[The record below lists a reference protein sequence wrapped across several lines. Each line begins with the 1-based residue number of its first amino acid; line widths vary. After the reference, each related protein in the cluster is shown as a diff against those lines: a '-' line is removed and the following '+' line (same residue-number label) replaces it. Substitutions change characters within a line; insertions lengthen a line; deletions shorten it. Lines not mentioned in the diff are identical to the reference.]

1 MKLLIIT
8 IILCSSLTAAA
19 QNKPK
24 PKPKSPITIGG
35 TIGAGYEGYGL
46 HRNPAGWTG
55 YTPRRPYNQF
65 RFNVAPTFNFGKNFK
80 LPLNFNFVTK
90 PTNFAGGF
98 AGLPSFGGQT
108 FGQFISNPTNSFALN
123 PKYKNSEL
131 LLGTQYLNYSNLST
145 GDIAVFGA
153 GVDLHPGDFIIKAFT
168 GLSQQPINYVAP
180 TIPNPAGVV
189 GAYRRNNWMMQL
201 GKEKEGKYKVAF
213 NFSKGRDHTA
223 SLRSPLPTAI
233 KPQEGFT
240 VSFLSNVNFNKGWY
254 LKSEIAQAY
263 FTKDLFTTNNLTKK
277 SFQPFLTA
285 KNSTVRDLGADL
297 SFGKKL
303 KTFEIG
309 LSTKFLGPGFLT
321 PGYPFAQ
328 SDRLDYV
335 VNTKFNAWQNKMN
348 IVASAGQRINNF
360 STSGRAAQF
369 LGNLNWFTQFNDK
382 WNLNVTYS
390 NFGFTAP
397 SGSSFGVK
405 NVSNDFGVN
414 PTYTHTTSKMMHLL
428 SMSYNYSKY
437 DERDIFTGVV
447 TNNNTHTAL
456 LSYVPVFFNKKI
468 TPDFSVM
475 YFKNHISSLLINTSL
490 LAFTAGVGYPFPK
503 NRGNIKG
510 QVQYTIATNNVA
522 SSNNNAIASCTI
534 DYKLKP
540 KLMWRTFLSSN
551 YLKYELGYTP
561 QGANYLESQYRTGI
575 TYQLGK

>member
-1 MKLLIIT
+1 MTTL
-8 IILCSSLTAAA
+8 SAAA
-19 QNKPK
+19 QKKP
-24 PKPKSPITIGG
+24 PITIGG
-35 TIGAGYEGYGL
+35 TIGASYEGYGL
-46 HRNPAGWTG
+46 DRNPAGWTG

-65 RFNVAPTFNFGKNFK
+65 RFNFAPTINVGKNFK

-98 AGLPSFGGQT
+98 GGIGSFGGQT
-108 FGQFISNPTNSFALN
+108 FSQFITNPTNNFSIN

-145 GDIAVFGA
+145 GDIGVFGA
-153 GVDLHPGDFIIKAFT
+153 GIDLHPGDFIIKAFT
-168 GLSQQPINYVAP
+168 GLSQQPVNYVVPTLAP
-180 TIPNPAGVV
+180 PNPGVI
-189 GAYRRNNWMMQL
+189 GAYRRNNWMAQI

-223 SLRSPLPTAI
+223 SLTGTLPTAI

-254 LKSEIAQAY
+254 VKSEIAQAY
-263 FTKDLFTTNNLTKK
+263 FTKDLFTANNLAQK

-297 SFGKKL
+297 AFGKKL

-309 LSTKFLGPGFLT
+309 LATKFIGPGFIT

-328 SDRLDYV
+328 SDRLDYT

-348 IVASAGQRINNF
+348 IVASIGQRINNL
-360 STSGRAAQF
+360 STSSRAAQF
-369 LGNLNWFTQFNDK
+369 LGNLNWFTQFNEK
-382 WNLNVTYS
+382 WNLNVTYN

-397 SGSSFGVK
+397 SGTPFNVK
-405 NVSNDFGVN
+405 NVSNDFGIN

-428 SMSYNYSKY
+428 SLSYNYSKY
-437 DERDIFTGVV
+437 DERDLFTGV
-447 TNNNTHTAL
+447 TTTNNTHTAL

-468 TPDFSVM
+468 TPDFGLM
-475 YFKNHISSLLINTSL
+475 YFNNKIPVPFVTTTL
-490 LAFTAGVGYPFPK
+490 LAFNAGIGYPFPK
-503 NRGNIKG
+503 NKGNIKG
-510 QVQYTIATNNVA
+510 QIQYTIASNNVS

-551 YLKYELGYTP
+551 YLKYELGFTP
-561 QGANYLESQYRTGI
+561 PGANYLESQYRTGI
-575 TYQLGK
+575 TYQIGK

>member
-1 MKLLIIT
+1 MKTLLTT
-8 IILCSSLTAAA
+8 IILCSSIFAAA
-19 QNKPK
+19 QKKP
-24 PKPKSPITIGG
+24 PVNIGG
-35 TIGAGYEGYGL
+35 TIGATYEGYSL
-46 HRNPAGWTG
+46 DLKPSGWTG
-55 YTPRRPYNQF
+55 YTARRPWNQF
-65 RFNVAPTFNFGKNFK
+65 RFTVAPTFNIGKNFK

-98 AGLPSFGGQT
+98 GGLGSLGGQT
-108 FGQFISNPTNSFALN
+108 LGQFIGNPANSFAIN

-168 GLSQQPINYVAP
+168 GISQQPVNYVAP
-180 TIPNPAGVV
+180 VLIPVPNPGIV

-213 NFSKGRDHTA
+213 NFSKGHDHTS
-223 SLRSPLPTAI
+223 SLVAPLPTAV

-240 VSFLSNVNFNKGWY
+240 VSFLSNINFDKGWY
-254 LKSEIAQAY
+254 LKSELAQAY
-263 FTKDLFTTNNLTKK
+263 YTKDINDPNNLFLK

-285 KNSTVRDLGADL
+285 KNSTTRDLAAD
-297 SFGKKL
+297 FGIGKKL

-309 LSTKFLGPGFLT
+309 LATKFLGAGFIT
-321 PGYPFAQ
+321 PGYPFQ
-328 SDRLDYV
+328 QPDRLDYT

-348 IVASAGQRINNF
+348 IVASAGQRINNL
-360 STSGRAAQF
+360 STNSRAAQF
-369 LGNLNWFTQFNDK
+369 LGNLNWFTQFNEK
-382 WNLNVTYS
+382 WNLNVTYN

-397 SGSSFGVK
+397 SGTPFNVK
-405 NVSNDFGVN
+405 NVSNDFGIN

-428 SMSYNYSKY
+428 SLSYNYSKY
-437 DERDIFTGVV
+437 DERDIFTGV
-447 TNNNTHTAL
+447 TTTNNTHTAV

-468 TPDFSVM
+468 TPDFGLM
-475 YFKNHISSLLINTSL
+475 YFYNKIPIPLITTTL
-490 LAFTAGVGYPFPK
+490 LAFNAGVGYPFPK

-510 QVQYTIATNNVA
+510 QIQYTIATNNVS

-551 YLKYELGYTP
+551 YLKYETGYTP
-561 QGANYLESQYRTGI
+561 PGANYLESQYRTGL
-575 TYQLGK
+575 TYKFGK